1 MAAIAAATLC
11 GCAQTEP
18 EQTQAPDVYSADV
31 TAGGEYY
38 ATIEYNDEH
47 GQWSGKVLPVE
58 VITPDGLR
66 TITKV
71 FVKSGTRLDTT
82 ALKNACPDLVAKYQ
96 TSTPEKRYLKVS
108 K

>member
-1 MAAIAAATLC
+1 MTKQEVGRQCLALRAKADEAKALADAAADDLM
-11 GCAQTEP
+11 AMM
-18 EQTQAPDVYSADV
+18 ADK
-31 TAGGEYY
+31 EKL
-38 ATIEYNDEH
+38 
-47 GQWSGKVLPVE
+47 S

-71 FVKSGTRLDTT
+71 FVKSGTRLDTI
-82 ALKNACPDLVAKYQ
+82 ALKNACPELVTQYQ

>member
-1 MAAIAAATLC
+1 MTKQEAVRQYLALRAKADEAKALADAAADDLM
-11 GCAQTEP
+11 AMM
-18 EQTQAPDVYSADV
+18 ADK
-31 TAGGEYY
+31 EKL
-38 ATIEYNDEH
+38 
-47 GQWSGKVLPVE
+47 S

-82 ALKNACPDLVAKYQ
+82 ALKNACPDLVAQYQ
-96 TSTPEKRYLKVS
+96 TSTPEKRHLKVS

>member
-1 MAAIAAATLC
+1 MTKTETARQYLALKQAADEAAALAKAAADDLM
-11 GCAQTEP
+11 AQM
-18 EQTQAPDVYSADV
+18 ADK
-31 TAGGEYY
+31 EKL
-38 ATIEYNDEH
+38 
-47 GQWSGKVLPVE
+47 S

-71 FVKSGTRLDTT
+71 YTAAGTRLDTA
-82 ALKNACPDLVAKYQ
+82 ALKKACPDLVAQYQ

>member
-1 MAAIAAATLC
+1 MEMTKQEAGRQYLALRAKADEAKALADAAADDLM
-11 GCAQTEP
+11 AMM
-18 EQTQAPDVYSADV
+18 ADK
-31 TAGGEYY
+31 EKP
-38 ATIEYNDEH
+38 
-47 GQWSGKVLPVE
+47 S

-82 ALKNACPDLVAKYQ
+82 ALKNACPDLVAQYQ

>member
-1 MAAIAAATLC
+1 MEMTKTEAARQYLALKQAADEAAALAKAAADDLM
-11 GCAQTEP
+11 AQMTDKEKL
-18 EQTQAPDVYSADV
+18 S
-31 TAGGEYY
+31 
-38 ATIEYNDEH
+38 
-47 GQWSGKVLPVE
+47 

-71 FVKSGTRLDTT
+71 FVKSGTRLDTI
-82 ALKNACPDLVAKYQ
+82 ALKNACPDLVAQYQ